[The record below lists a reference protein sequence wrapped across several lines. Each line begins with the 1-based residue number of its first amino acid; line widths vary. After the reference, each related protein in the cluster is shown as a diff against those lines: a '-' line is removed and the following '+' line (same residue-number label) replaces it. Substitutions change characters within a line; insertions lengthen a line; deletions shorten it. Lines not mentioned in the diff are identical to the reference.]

1 MPTLPTK
8 YSQNAPLLN
17 HDPSR
22 ARASASAW
30 DGWGSNTPLWE
41 YISGQ
46 RAPVR
51 LSETSIGFIEEATP
65 PLANSSW
72 DRSISSQTHTVWG
85 CTCTLPPESHLILAQ
100 GNLAVYT
107 QRKNGYP
114 LLQWRPQMGWQ
125 MGWKREEGRGEWALR
140 ALLWSSS
147 KLDKVQGFRVWA
159 WLSWQC
165 GDMCLWN
172 RRRVEGLFKL
182 AR

>member
-65 PLANSSW
+65 PWLTLPGTAVFPPKHTLSGAAPALSHLKV
-72 DRSISSQTHTVWG
+72 ISSLLRETWRFTLRGRMAIHCYSGGHRWDGRWDGREKKEEESGRCGRCCGLVANWTKCRDSVCEPG
-85 CTCTLPPESHLILAQ
+85 FPGSVETCA
-100 GNLAVYT
+100 
-107 QRKNGYP
+107 
-114 LLQWRPQMGWQ
+114 
-125 MGWKREEGRGEWALR
+125 
-140 ALLWSSS
+140 
-147 KLDKVQGFRVWA
+147 
-159 WLSWQC
+159 C
-165 GDMCLWN
+165 GT
-172 RRRVEGLFKL
+172 GGG
-182 AR
+182 